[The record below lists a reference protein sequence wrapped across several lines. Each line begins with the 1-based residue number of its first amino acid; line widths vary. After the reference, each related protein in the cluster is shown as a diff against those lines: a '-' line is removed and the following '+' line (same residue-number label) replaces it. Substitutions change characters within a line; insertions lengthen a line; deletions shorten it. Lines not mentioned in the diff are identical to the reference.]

1 MMDGVADIDLSM
13 MTLKSDKKK
22 KDEIFTILVAE
33 SVTTWYCEGS

>member
-22 KDEIFTILVAE
+22 DEIPILVAE

>member
-13 MTLKSDKKK
+13 MTLKSDQK